1 MPAEVGEWVPFGGYF
16 PKTEGAAKSPLPV
29 SSPQSLDMLKNLSI
43 SADKGFGQVA
53 FA

>member
-1 MPAEVGEWVPFGGYF
+1 MPAEAVSGCCSRLLSQDGRGGEKP
-16 PKTEGAAKSPLPV
+16 PPV